1 MTLGDCI
8 KEYRD
13 RMGLSQRKFAEM
25 CGLSNAYISI
35 LEKNIN
41 PKTGEEPAPSFGG
54 WKKVADAMGIS
65 MQDLM
70 EKADETAVSIG
81 SNTMIDPVY
90 PIHDTVVGILE
101 KRIGAEKD
109 DEADRL
115 LSLFS
120 AMNNSDKEKLLDYAQ
135 YIVDI
140 YERPDK
146 RRPGK

>member
-41 PKTGEEPAPSFGG
+41 PKTGEEPTPSFGG

-70 EKADETAVSIG
+70 EKADETAVFIG
-81 SNTMIDPVY
+81 SNTMIDPAY
-90 PIHDTVVGILE
+90 PIHQ
-101 KRIGAEKD
+101 
-109 DEADRL
+109 EAL
-115 LSLFS
+115 
-120 AMNNSDKEKLLDYAQ
+120 Q
-135 YIVDI
+135 YIGNI
-140 YERPDK
+140 ARSYEDGELERLWKDASPAAK
-146 RRPGK
+146 KAALAVLKSFEEPGED